1 VVSVHERSQAS
12 VARFFCGQQADDEIR
27 ACDTTAT
34 GEVDLQKSLRLYQTM
49 FERGALGQVI
59 VHLPSFR
66 IGVVNAAFC
75 AMTGFRAEEW
85 IGASLSRLFPAGQ
98 NPIAEI
104 TARLAVGTTN
114 GYTAERRI
122 QCRDSTVLPV
132 LSTVAVV
139 RDDDGIPTH
148 LLAMIQD
155 LSRQRG
161 SERRQRRDNALIEAA
176 TASLPVSFSTFDR
189 DLYLTFVARG
199 RERAGTRSDEQL
211 GRPITEISRDRVAI
225 QALRDALTGEET
237 TSRTVL
243 DGETYLALNAP
254 MRDDE
259 GEIIGVMSVQSNVTV
274 EVAAAAD
281 RHRAAEIRL
290 FAAQHDALTGLFG
303 RSGLV
308 EYLNTLALADQ
319 SAGALLLI
327 DLDDFNLINDS
338 LGHTIGDAVLLEVAS
353 RLFDAFS
360 GLVIARY
367 GGDEFAVVVPDAVD
381 RPGAEEAVRRV
392 CAALDAD
399 ADVFGHAIRVRA
411 SLGVAVQATP
421 GSATLI
427 RNADS
432 ALAHAKQAG
441 VGQYRLY
448 DAAMRREVRDRI
460 SIEDGLR
467 AALDC
472 SRLQLAYQPIVNLG
486 DRATIGAEALLR
498 WTDHE
503 RGPIPPS
510 EFIPVAEQ
518 SGLIVP
524 IGEWVMNT
532 ACEKM
537 QSIQSTRGLY
547 VAVNVSARQLV
558 EGRFAEWVE
567 AVLARTGLPP
577 HALTV
582 EVTESALMEDVDVVL
597 VGRAFDRLRKQGVRV
612 AIDDFGTGYSSLARL
627 QHLPVDIIK
636 LDRAF
641 VIDVD
646 ASVAGRAM
654 AAAILHVS
662 TAIGAGMIAEGV
674 ETELEASTLLDLGYT
689 AAQGYLFAKPMP
701 IGALDARLDA
711 EIARRSAAAEST
723 G

>member
-1 VVSVHERSQAS
+1 VTTVHERSQAS
-12 VARFFCGQQADDEIR
+12 VAQYFTGQSGDGEATGGDG
-27 ACDTTAT
+27 TAT
-34 GEVDLQKSLRLYQTM
+34 GELDLQKTLRIYQTM
-49 FERGALGQVI
+49 FERGALGQLI
-59 VHLPSFR
+59 VQLPSFR

-75 AMTGFRAEEW
+75 AMTGFQAAEQ
-85 IGASLSRLFPAGQ
+85 IGVSLSRIFPAGE

-104 TARLAVGTTN
+104 TARFADGVTN
-114 GYTAERRI
+114 GYTAERGI
-122 QCRDSTVLPV
+122 QCRDGTVLPV
-132 LSTVAVV
+132 LTTVSVV
-139 RDDDGIPTH
+139 RDDHGSPSH
-148 LLAMIQD
+148 LLATIQD
-155 LSRQRG
+155 LSEQRG
-161 SERRQRRDNALIEAA
+161 SERMQRRDHALVEAA
-176 TASLPVSFSTFDR
+176 VASLPVSFSTFDR
-189 DLYLTFVARG
+189 DLYLTFVVG
-199 RERAGTRSDEQL
+199 GHEQEGTSPDAYL
-211 GRPITEISRDRVAI
+211 GRSITEITRDRVVI
-225 QALRDALTGEET
+225 QALRDARAGADT

-243 DGETYLALNAP
+243 NGQTYVALNAP

-259 GEIIGVMSVQSNVTV
+259 GEIIGVMSVQSNITV
-274 EVAAAAD
+274 EVAAEAD
-281 RHRAAEIRL
+281 RHRAAEMRL
-290 FAAQHDALTGLFG
+290 FAAQHDPLTGLFG

-308 EYLNTLALADQ
+308 EYLTTLALAGQ
-319 SAGALLLI
+319 SAGTLLLL

-360 GLVIARY
+360 GLLIARY

-381 RPGAEEAVRRV
+381 RADAEAAVRRV
-392 CAALDAD
+392 CAVLDKD
-399 ADVFGHAIRVRA
+399 TDVFGHAIRVRA
-411 SLGVAVQATP
+411 SLGVAVEATP
-421 GSATLI
+421 GSVALI

-441 VGQYRLY
+441 IGQYRLY

-467 AALDC
+467 DALDC
-472 SRLQLAYQPIVNLG
+472 SRLQLAYQPIVSLG
-486 DRATIGAEALLR
+486 DRATVGAEALLR
-498 WTDHE
+498 WTDHD
-503 RGPIPPS
+503 RGPVPPS

-537 QSIQSTRGLY
+537 QSVQSMQGLY
-547 VAVNVSARQLV
+547 IAVNVSARQLV
-558 EGRFAEWVE
+558 EGQFAEWVE
-567 AVLARTGLPP
+567 TVLARTGLPP

-597 VGRAFDRLRKQGVRV
+597 VGHAFDRLRAQGVRV

-641 VIDVD
+641 VTNLD
-646 ASVAGRAM
+646 ASAEARAM

-662 TAIGAGMIAEGV
+662 TAIGADIIAEGV
-674 ETELEASTLLDLGYT
+674 ETEREASTLQDIGYT
-689 AAQGYLFAKPMP
+689 AAQGFLFAKPMS
-701 IGALDARLDA
+701 IGALDARLEA
-711 EIARRSAAAEST
+711 EIARRPSPADSIR
-723 G
+723 